1 MTHMRELSTQK
12 RYRNMNLKERV
23 NQLFEQYSVNLQAM
37 EQEDATQP
45 EATELETETEAEE
58 LMASKKLANG
68 TEIFTD
74 GEFAVGAD
82 VFVMNDEGE
91 KIPLP
96 DGEYEYEDGGKTRV
110 EGGKIAEIM
119 DATEAE
125 KDEDKEEMAEEAP
138 ETVMTA
144 DAVRELVKEALTE
157 ALTEYKQELEAHK
170 TELSAI
176 KEELDN
182 QPATEGLSRA
192 PHTQQREPINL
203 RGLSAKDRVSAIF
216 EYYND

>member
-1 MTHMRELSTQK
+1 
-12 RYRNMNLKERV
+12 MNLKERV
-23 NQLFEQYSVNLQAM
+23 NQLFEQYSVNLEAM
-37 EQEDATQP
+37 EQEQTENVEP
-45 EATELETETEAEE
+45 TELEDEPE
-58 LMASKKLANG
+58 LEQLMSSKKLANG

-74 GEFAVGAD
+74 GEFEVGAS

-96 DGEYEYEDGGKTRV
+96 DGEYEYAEGGKTRV

-119 DATEAE
+119 PATKAE
-125 KDEDKEEMAEEAP
+125 EEEDKKEMAEETE
-138 ETVMTA
+138 ETVLTA
-144 DAVRELVKEALTE
+144 DAVRQLVKDAMTE
-157 ALTEYKQELEAHK
+157 ALSEYEQKLEAHK

-176 KEELDN
+176 KDELDN
-182 QPATEGLSRA
+182 KPASDGLSRA
-192 PHTQQREPINL
+192 PITQKRETVNL